1 MADSGTA
8 DIQAMLDAW
17 RERGAD
23 RVDPPRF
30 QLIAALAGRAARQ
43 QGEARRML
51 DARLAELARQY
62 EAQAASTA
70 DDEPAPQAAAPA
82 AHAGLGSLLH
92 YIESGVA
99 ADAPA
104 HADSRARRRGAYPE
118 LDLLDYFQATWAR
131 LSTDRQLRQ
140 SQEQVHEN
148 AGPLNSNHLVHRALS
163 LMREESP
170 GYLHQFLSYLD
181 ALSWVDQLNNN
192 GALAAKPAPRA
203 RKGGR
208 GAR

>member
-1 MADSGTA
+1 MSEGHANG
-8 DIQAMLDAW
+8 IQATLDGW

-23 RVDPPRF
+23 RLDPLRF
-30 QLIAALAGRAARQ
+30 RLITAMAARAARHE
-43 QGEARRML
+43 GETRRVL
-51 DARLAELARQY
+51 DGRLAELMGQY
-62 EAQAASTA
+62 EARLASTDQTDA
-70 DDEPAPQAAAPA
+70 ANAPVPRQPPAPGMLAALLE
-82 AHAGLGSLLH
+82 HIAGP
-92 YIESGVA
+92 VA
-99 ADAPA
+99 ANGATDRR
-104 HADSRARRRGAYPE
+104 SRYPE

-163 LMREESP
+163 LMRDQSP

-192 GALAAKPAPRA
+192 GGLAAKPAARA
-203 RKGGR
+203 RKGPR
-208 GAR
+208 AAR